1 MGAIELNLARARVA
15 LAEEKRI
22 HALFQFDAAP
32 NLASRRNLAATG
44 VRILGY
50 LPENAFFVS
59 IPKSINADVLKRTG
73 VAWVGAIYPED
84 KLPPRM
90 QASGVGLWALR
101 ADGTADLRIRYYGDV
116 SPDYAALGLANLGA
130 SVLEVNEELDQATVN
145 VSLDQ
150 IAALAAC
157 DWVRWIEEVPPPP
170 APYNDGAR
178 TNAQADPVQTVPYD
192 LSGAG
197 VVLGIWDAG
206 SVDPTHEDFAGRLV
220 LAETNAGVH
229 FHSTHVAGT
238 MAGSG
243 QRSLAA
249 GGTDRQWRGIAPG
262 SSIVSYTFNVPI
274 PKHDEAIN
282 VHHVVLSQNSWG
294 IRISPLL
301 GTCSLFGEYSHLA
314 PDYDRVATGLYG
326 KPINVLFAAGNLRA
340 MQPPESC
347 NTGPYRTVGPP
358 ATAKDVIAVGA
369 INSDDNSMAFFSSW
383 GPVGDGRLKP
393 DLVAPGAEV
402 GNDHGV
408 TSTLPGNVYGTLVG
422 TSMATP
428 VASGAI
434 ALLVEDY
441 RAHYNGQDPPPSTM
455 KGLLVHTAGDLD
467 DETSWYNKG
476 PDFASGYG
484 RVQIKNAVEQL
495 RQQGFLVGLIADR
508 ATNQYL
514 LQVPEGTSAVKLT
527 LVWDD
532 PAAMENAAIAL
543 VNDLD
548 LIVLDPQG
556 QRFYPWTLDPA
567 NPSAPAS
574 QDREDHLNVIEQVLA
589 DADPASGD
597 WTVQV
602 VGKNIPVSPPQKY
615 TLLFTPA
622 TIPVPP
628 VIVMEQTAFSDAD
641 SETANNNGFIDPGE
655 TIAETIVLRN
665 AAGPAASNVT
675 ATIQADVPDIELLQA
690 SSVYPDLATGVA
702 ATNDTPFAYR
712 VPKTLACGA
721 SITFTCVASANGFL
735 FTNTFMRVVG
745 QFTVTNVVTNVY
757 ESVDVPQSIPD
768 GGSVISTLEITNID
782 KVAHIDVSL
791 RIDHEWVGDVEA
803 GLEHPDG
810 TTVRLIPPTGNDGTN
825 FGAGDCGPTGL
836 RTLLSDSA
844 TEPITS
850 GSAPFVGSF
859 QPDQPLAALNG
870 KPIQG
875 TWSLGV
881 SDVALQDTGTLLCW
895 GMTVTRNEE
904 GHVCSLFNRPPGV
917 SDQVVT
923 PIFGVATNLALAGS
937 DPDNDPITFAI
948 ESQPAHGALTDFDA
962 FAGTVT
968 YTPEAGYNGPDAFTY
983 VVSDGYTNSLT
994 ATVHLTILPMQADLS
1009 LSAVAP
1015 EVVVLGSNVT
1025 VTVVV
1030 TNDGP
1035 SDASGVILSNT
1046 VPEGLSVVSAA
1057 VSQGAV
1063 TNEGSVV
1070 RGELGELAAGSS
1082 ATLTLVLRA
1091 DQLGIWT
1098 NAAEVT
1104 AGEFDPKLANNT
1116 IAVATEVKLDA
1127 DLVVALRA
1135 APDPVLVQGLLTYT
1149 IDLTNQGPHTATAV
1163 RLIDVLPETVNWV
1176 SLETSQGSGTNE
1188 NGTVRCELGGLAA
1201 GSNAQ
1206 VRVVVQCTALG
1217 LLTNEV
1223 SVSAEEID
1231 LEPAD
1236 NVAETVVRVAPAV
1249 ELSVMQQQGAAA
1261 VLLGQ
1266 PLTLVM
1272 SVSNAGPSE
1281 ASGVRLEDALPAGLN
1296 FVSVQTS
1303 QGSGTNNNGVVRC
1316 ELGVLAMGSNATV
1329 TLEAVP
1335 GLVGLVT
1342 NTVEVSASET
1352 DLEPTNNTA
1361 TLVVAVEPAAD
1372 LAVGQEATPDPVR
1385 LGGELTYEVVVTN
1398 LGPSDASGVR
1408 LEDVLPEAVNFIS
1421 VETSQG
1427 SGTNENGTVRCEL
1440 GELAAGS
1447 NATVRIVVETTAL
1460 GALTNV
1466 ASVLGTEADAEL
1478 TNNTVS
1484 VVSAVRLDADLVLSG
1499 SVAPELAL
1507 VDQELTYTLVVSNQG
1522 PNEATEVR
1530 LEDVLPEGLS
1540 LVPVQNPA
1548 VVITNGGIVRV
1559 ELGTLTSGATAAV
1572 SLVVVPH
1579 HPGTITNQANVTS
1592 DTVDMIPENNAVTLV
1607 TTIQPLADFLLQQ
1620 QASAPLA
1627 LVNDQ
1632 LAFSIRVTPIAPYAV
1647 PQTLL
1652 TDNLPDSVDFVS
1664 ASATHGSCT
1673 NEFGSV
1679 VCDFGEVPEGET
1691 ATVAITVVPRV
1702 LGEITNQ
1709 VVLNSPY
1716 ADPASTN
1723 LTSQLAVTVVD
1734 TPALRSERSQNK
1746 LLLSWPLAAE
1756 NFILQVADNLIPPV
1770 NWSEERNAPVIVG
1783 DQVTVTVKMSTQ
1795 ARYYRLVRP

>member
-1 MGAIELNLARARVA
+1 MEERTVKQPKHQEMRTHARWFAVAARSFRSRSDSIATTDKGPQGQEKRNELQTQGYRRNLTRLTFARYAHFSVVAALVGCQTASAAPSRPDREPYSESAIQLAGVPQRPLAKPVRLRSGTFLPLGAIELNLARARTA
-15 LAEEKRI
+15 LAKEKRI

-32 NLASRRNLAATG
+32 NLASRRNLAAAG

-50 LPENAFFVS
+50 LPENAFFAS
-59 IPKSINADVLKRTG
+59 IPKSISADVLQRAG
-73 VAWVGAIYPED
+73 VAWVGAVYPED

-101 ADGTADLRIRYYGDV
+101 ADGTADLRIRYCDDV
-116 SPDYAALGLANLGA
+116 SPDHAALGLEKLGA
-130 SVLEVNEELDQATVN
+130 RVLEVNEELNQATAN

-157 DWVRWIEEVPPPP
+157 DWVRWIEEVAPPP
-170 APYNDGAR
+170 ALYNDGAR
-178 TNAQADPVQTVPYD
+178 TNAQADSVQTVPYD

-206 SVDPTHEDFAGRLV
+206 SVDPTHEDFAGRLI
-220 LAETNAGVH
+220 LAETNADVH

-243 QRSLAA
+243 QHSLAA
-249 GGTDRQWRGIAPG
+249 GGTDRQWRGMAPG
-262 SSIVSYTFNVPI
+262 SSIVSYTFNDSI

-294 IRISPLL
+294 FRISPFF

-314 PDYDRVATGLYG
+314 PDYDRIATGLYG
-326 KPINVLFAAGNLRA
+326 RPINVLFAAGNLRG
-340 MQPPESC
+340 MVPPDSC
-347 NTGPYRTVGPP
+347 NAGPYGTVGPP

-369 INSDDNSMAFFSSW
+369 INSDDNSMTFFSSW

-393 DLVAPGAEV
+393 DVVAPGAEV

-408 TSTLPGNVYGTLVG
+408 TSTLPGNVYGVLVG

-810 TTVRLIPPTGNDGTN
+810 TMVRLIPPTGNDGTN

-948 ESQPAHGALTDFDA
+948 ESQPAHGALTNFDTS
-962 FAGTVT
+962 AGTVS
-968 YTPEAGYNGPDAFTY
+968 YTPETGYSGPDAFTY

-1009 LSAVAP
+1009 LLAVAP
-1015 EVVVLGSNVT
+1015 AVVVMGSNLT
-1025 VTVVV
+1025 VALVV
-1030 TNDGP
+1030 TNAGP
-1035 SDASGVILSNT
+1035 SGASGVVLSNT

-1063 TNEGSVV
+1063 TNDGGVV

-1098 NAAEVT
+1098 NVAEVT
-1104 AGEFDPKLANNT
+1104 AGEFDPELANNT
-1116 IAVATEVKLDA
+1116 IAVAIEVKLDA

-1135 APDPVLVQGLLTYT
+1135 APDPVLVQGEVTYT
-1149 IDLTNQGPHTATAV
+1149 MDLTNRGPHTATAV
-1163 RLIDVLPETVNWV
+1163 RL
-1176 SLETSQGSGTNE
+1176 S
-1188 NGTVRCELGGLAA
+1188 
-1201 GSNAQ
+1201 
-1206 VRVVVQCTALG
+1206 
-1217 LLTNEV
+1217 
-1223 SVSAEEID
+1223 
-1231 LEPAD
+1231 
-1236 NVAETVVRVAPAV
+1236 
-1249 ELSVMQQQGAAA
+1249 
-1261 VLLGQ
+1261 
-1266 PLTLVM
+1266 
-1272 SVSNAGPSE
+1272 
-1281 ASGVRLEDALPAGLN
+1281 
-1296 FVSVQTS
+1296 
-1303 QGSGTNNNGVVRC
+1303 
-1316 ELGVLAMGSNATV
+1316 
-1329 TLEAVP
+1329 
-1335 GLVGLVT
+1335 
-1342 NTVEVSASET
+1342 
-1352 DLEPTNNTA
+1352 
-1361 TLVVAVEPAAD
+1361 
-1372 LAVGQEATPDPVR
+1372 
-1385 LGGELTYEVVVTN
+1385 
-1398 LGPSDASGVR
+1398 
-1408 LEDVLPEAVNFIS
+1408 DVLPEAVNFIS

-1440 GELAAGS
+1440 GNWLPGANAQVRVVVQSTAPGPLTNGVSVSAEEIDLEPADNVAEAVVRVAPAVELAVSQEQGGEAALLGQRLTLVMSVSNAGPSEASGVRLEDALPAGMNFVSVQTSQGSGTNDNGVVRCELGVLAMGSNATVTVGVVTNTVEVSASETDLEPTNNTATLVVVVEPAADLAVGQEATPEPVRLGGQLTYEVAVTNLGPSDASGVRVEDVLPEAVNFISVETSQGSGTNENGTVQCELGELAAGS

-1466 ASVLGTEADAEL
+1466 AS
-1478 TNNTVS
+1478 
-1484 VVSAVRLDADLVLSG
+1484 
-1499 SVAPELAL
+1499 
-1507 VDQELTYTLVVSNQG
+1507 
-1522 PNEATEVR
+1522 
-1530 LEDVLPEGLS
+1530 
-1540 LVPVQNPA
+1540 
-1548 VVITNGGIVRV
+1548 
-1559 ELGTLTSGATAAV
+1559 
-1572 SLVVVPH
+1572 
-1579 HPGTITNQANVTS
+1579 
-1592 DTVDMIPENNAVTLV
+1592 
-1607 TTIQPLADFLLQQ
+1607 
-1620 QASAPLA
+1620 
-1627 LVNDQ
+1627 
-1632 LAFSIRVTPIAPYAV
+1632 
-1647 PQTLL
+1647 
-1652 TDNLPDSVDFVS
+1652 
-1664 ASATHGSCT
+1664 
-1673 NEFGSV
+1673 
-1679 VCDFGEVPEGET
+1679 
-1691 ATVAITVVPRV
+1691 
-1702 LGEITNQ
+1702 
-1709 VVLNSPY
+1709 
-1716 ADPASTN
+1716 
-1723 LTSQLAVTVVD
+1723 
-1734 TPALRSERSQNK
+1734 
-1746 LLLSWPLAAE
+1746 
-1756 NFILQVADNLIPPV
+1756 
-1770 NWSEERNAPVIVG
+1770 
-1783 DQVTVTVKMSTQ
+1783 
-1795 ARYYRLVRP
+1795 